1 MKRALYAKIQHIVEG
16 KEQEPPN
23 PPQLLFG
30 SSQGE
35 KDKESHNSAGFK
47 QGEGHEE
54 SNDDGEENDG
64 EENGGEGNGGEGNGE
79 GEGNDGTSDHQKERG
94 SNKLSKLH
102 RPLHG

>member
-1 MKRALYAKIQHIVEG
+1 MKQELYAKIQRIVEG
-16 KEQEPPN
+16 KEQEPAN

-30 SSQGE
+30 SSQSE

-54 SNDDGEENDG
+54 SNDD
-64 EENGGEGNGGEGNGE
+64 GEGNGGEGNGE